1 MNTLFHKGFTLI
13 ELLVVILIIGILA
26 AVAVPQ
32 YQQAVERSRIISA
45 LPLLRS
51 VYNAQKMY
59 YLTNGKY
66 ATSVEQLDI
75 DFTCPEGVMCLIGK
89 NPDGSGVG
97 RLPKMQLVF
106 GHVGVILYYG
116 SYKIENVEVEGKPYC
131 VAASS
136 DTRGVAICKLFGPV
150 FATSDGATRV
160 FLEP

>member
-1 MNTLFHKGFTLI
+1 MNTLFRKGFTLI

-32 YQQAVERSRIISA
+32 YQKAVERSRIISA

-75 DFTCPEGVMCLIGK
+75 DFTCPEGVTCVI
-89 NPDGSGVG
+89 NQSTSGANKG
-97 RLPKMQLVF
+97 FPKMELLFDASGSKV
-106 GHVGVILYYG
+106 VLYYG
-116 SYKIENVEVEGKPYC
+116 SYKINNVDVEGKPYC
-131 VAASS
+131 FASP
-136 DTRGVAICKLFGPV
+136 TNARGIAICKSFGPA
-150 FATSDGATRV
+150 FATADGTRV
-160 FLEP
+160 FIEP